1 MAVTVTTLRNHKFQN
16 KTVEDRIV
24 VLENTLARDVEQFEL
39 VIFNGYFGEVRNV
52 EDVANGDD
60 ILVNID
66 SNRIICTDQV
76 GAGQTFAVG
85 GKVWFD
91 PNAAGAAGALYD
103 AENVSDFVAVGIVT
117 AIDTASQAY
126 LEFRPFAQDTDI
138 TLVRDAAS
146 AAEAVALNT
155 AHRGLV
161 AGNPHVVTVAELSL
175 DNVDNTTDL
184 LKPPSTAQILI
195 DGDQDTAIGLNTT
208 HRGLVA
214 GNPHVVTKA
223 EVGLTDVDDTTDLL
237 KPPSTAQILIDGDQD
252 TAIGLNTTHRGLV
265 TGNPHVVTKAEVGL
279 TDVDDTTDLLK
290 PPSTAQI
297 ALNTAYALN
306 AAKTVALPITADAS
320 GGIEFVLATYGLAAG
335 DKIFDV
341 LVVATTSEANG
352 ALTLSHTGGNAITDA
367 IACVTTKAIDRV
379 ATLDQAEVTIGAAT
393 LKITAAGDTPGDTR
407 GIMYV
412 SYIPA

>member
-16 KTVEDRIV
+16 KTVKDRIV

-214 GNPHVVTKA
+214 GNPHA
-223 EVGLTDVDDTTDLL
+223 
-237 KPPSTAQILIDGDQD
+237 
-252 TAIGLNTTHRGLV
+252 
-265 TGNPHVVTKAEVGL
+265 VTKAEVGL

-297 ALNTAYALN
+297 ALNTSYALN

-367 IACVTTKAIDRV
+367 IACVTTKEIDRV

>member
-16 KTVEDRIV
+16 KTVKDRIV

-91 PNAAGAAGALYD
+91 PNAADAAGALYD

-161 AGNPHVVTVAELSL
+161 A
-175 DNVDNTTDL
+175 
-184 LKPPSTAQILI
+184 
-195 DGDQDTAIGLNTT
+195 
-208 HRGLVA
+208 
-214 GNPHVVTKA
+214 
-223 EVGLTDVDDTTDLL
+223 
-237 KPPSTAQILIDGDQD
+237 
-252 TAIGLNTTHRGLV
+252 
-265 TGNPHVVTKAEVGL
+265 GNPHVVTKAEVGL

-367 IACVTTKAIDRV
+367 IACVTTKEIDRV

>member
-184 LKPPSTAQILI
+184 LKPPSTAQI
-195 DGDQDTAIGLNTT
+195 
-208 HRGLVA
+208 
-214 GNPHVVTKA
+214 
-223 EVGLTDVDDTTDLL
+223 
-237 KPPSTAQILIDGDQD
+237 
-252 TAIGLNTTHRGLV
+252 
-265 TGNPHVVTKAEVGL
+265 
-279 TDVDDTTDLLK
+279 
-290 PPSTAQI
+290 
-297 ALNTAYALN
+297 ALNTSYALN
-306 AAKTVALPITADAS
+306 AAKTVALPLVADGS

-367 IACVTTKAIDRV
+367 IACVTIKAIDRV

-407 GIMYV
+407 GIMYI

>member
-1 MAVTVTTLRNHKFQN
+1 MAVTVNTLRNHKFQN
-16 KTVEDRIV
+16 KTVKDRIV

-91 PNAAGAAGALYD
+91 PNAADAAGALYD

-184 LKPPSTAQILI
+184 LKPPSTAQI
-195 DGDQDTAIGLNTT
+195 
-208 HRGLVA
+208 
-214 GNPHVVTKA
+214 
-223 EVGLTDVDDTTDLL
+223 
-237 KPPSTAQILIDGDQD
+237 
-252 TAIGLNTTHRGLV
+252 
-265 TGNPHVVTKAEVGL
+265 
-279 TDVDDTTDLLK
+279 
-290 PPSTAQI
+290 

-335 DKIFDV
+335 DKIFDA
-341 LVVATTSEANG
+341 LVVCTNSEANG

-367 IACVTTKAIDRV
+367 IACVTIKAIDRV

>member
-155 AHRGLV
+155 AHRGFV
-161 AGNPHVVTVAELSL
+161 
-175 DNVDNTTDL
+175 
-184 LKPPSTAQILI
+184 I
-195 DGDQDTAIGLNTT
+195 
-208 HRGLVA
+208 

-223 EVGLTDVDDTTDLL
+223 EVGLT
-237 KPPSTAQILIDGDQD
+237 
-252 TAIGLNTTHRGLV
+252 N
-265 TGNPHVVTKAEVGL
+265 
-279 TDVDDTTDLLK
+279 VDDTTDLLK

-367 IACVTTKAIDRV
+367 IACVTTKEIDRV

>member
-16 KTVEDRIV
+16 KTVKDRIV

-91 PNAAGAAGALYD
+91 PNAADAAGALYD

-184 LKPPSTAQILI
+184 LKPPSTAQI
-195 DGDQDTAIGLNTT
+195 
-208 HRGLVA
+208 
-214 GNPHVVTKA
+214 
-223 EVGLTDVDDTTDLL
+223 
-237 KPPSTAQILIDGDQD
+237 
-252 TAIGLNTTHRGLV
+252 
-265 TGNPHVVTKAEVGL
+265 
-279 TDVDDTTDLLK
+279 
-290 PPSTAQI
+290 

-335 DKIFDV
+335 DKIFDA
-341 LVVATTSEANG
+341 LVVCTNSEANG

-367 IACVTTKAIDRV
+367 IACVTIKAIDRV

>member
-1 MAVTVTTLRNHKFQN
+1 MAVTVNTLRNHKFQN
-16 KTVEDRIV
+16 KTVKDRIV

-91 PNAAGAAGALYD
+91 PNAADAAGALYD

-184 LKPPSTAQILI
+184 LKPPSTAQI
-195 DGDQDTAIGLNTT
+195 
-208 HRGLVA
+208 
-214 GNPHVVTKA
+214 
-223 EVGLTDVDDTTDLL
+223 
-237 KPPSTAQILIDGDQD
+237 
-252 TAIGLNTTHRGLV
+252 
-265 TGNPHVVTKAEVGL
+265 
-279 TDVDDTTDLLK
+279 
-290 PPSTAQI
+290 

-367 IACVTTKAIDRV
+367 IACVTTKEIDRV

>member
-1 MAVTVTTLRNHKFQN
+1 
-16 KTVEDRIV
+16 
-24 VLENTLARDVEQFEL
+24 
-39 VIFNGYFGEVRNV
+39 
-52 EDVANGDD
+52 
-60 ILVNID
+60 
-66 SNRIICTDQV
+66 
-76 GAGQTFAVG
+76 
-85 GKVWFD
+85 
-91 PNAAGAAGALYD
+91 
-103 AENVSDFVAVGIVT
+103 
-117 AIDTASQAY
+117 
-126 LEFRPFAQDTDI
+126 
-138 TLVRDAAS
+138 LVRDAAS

-175 DNVDNTTDL
+175 DNVDN
-184 LKPPSTAQILI
+184 
-195 DGDQDTAIGLNTT
+195 
-208 HRGLVA
+208 
-214 GNPHVVTKA
+214 
-223 EVGLTDVDDTTDLL
+223 
-237 KPPSTAQILIDGDQD
+237 
-252 TAIGLNTTHRGLV
+252 
-265 TGNPHVVTKAEVGL
+265 
-279 TDVDDTTDLLK
+279 TTDLLK

-335 DKIFDV
+335 DKIFDA
-341 LVVATTSEANG
+341 LVVCTNSEANG

-367 IACVTTKAIDRV
+367 IACVTIKAIDRV